1 MSLSKLKLG
10 DLFKRKG
17 GNLSLSGTATS
28 SKGFDPKSI
37 LRTMRR
43 HWIVATCVIVA
54 VTAGVFGPLVGAAIE
69 ADTIE
74 QATARA
80 ARMSDINRL
89 TKQTVTPPGATE
101 PLPGKTLNQNLLKAY
116 EAEVARTRDDALQVR
131 TAAVKFNRK
140 DRTAEFDFR
149 RAEADPQLA
158 RQMHQDAFDAYSRA
172 WQRLLQDAKV
182 GEAPLLADLVTF
194 LQRRRTQ
201 FVSTTFHKAD
211 GEELSA
217 SELADLQSH
226 LRNERLAW
234 ITEAAGGL
242 GVYAHPDDLGRP
254 VKPTG
259 AVAAARLF
267 EWQWHLWVLQDL
279 LSAVRSANGDAS
291 PLNSVVKRI
300 EWVRFSPAI
309 SSGEDSGGAPPAA
322 PAPEGG
328 TPQAPI
334 DPAALVNT
342 SQYDVS
348 FTGRTSNPLY
358 DVQIVD
364 VRVIADT
371 QRLPEFLEALAHQ
384 NFITVLG
391 VGLQPESPFA
401 AAQDGYV
408 YGPAAVSKVT
418 LRLETIW
425 LREWTVQFMPDT
437 LRMKLGTSGAVAG
450 AAATPPSTGT

>member
-1 MSLSKLKLG
+1 MNLSKLSIG

-17 GNLSLSGTATS
+17 GNLTLSGTTTS
-28 SKGFDPKSI
+28 SKGFDPKAI
-37 LRTMRR
+37 LRIMRR
-43 HWIVATCVIVA
+43 HWIVATCLIVA
-54 VTAGVFGPLVGAAIE
+54 VAAGVLGPLVGQAIE

-80 ARMSDINRL
+80 ARMSDISRL
-89 TKQTVTPPGATE
+89 TKQTVTLPGATE
-101 PLPGKTLNQNLLKAY
+101 PQSGKTLNQNLLKAY

-131 TAAVKFNRK
+131 TTAVKFNSK
-140 DRTAEFDFR
+140 DRSAEFDFR
-149 RAEADPQLA
+149 KAEADPQLA

-211 GEELSA
+211 GEELSPT
-217 SELADLQSH
+217 ELADLQSY
-226 LRNERLAW
+226 LRNVRLAW

-242 GVYAHPDDLGRP
+242 GVYAHPDDLGTP
-254 VKPTG
+254 VKPAG
-259 AVAAARLF
+259 LVPAPRLF

-279 LSAVRSANGDAS
+279 LSAVHSANGDAS
-291 PLNSVVKRI
+291 PLTSVVKRI
-300 EWVRFSPAI
+300 EWVRFSPTIA
-309 SSGEDSGGAPPAA
+309 SSEDAGGAPPAA
-322 PAPEGG
+322 PEGEV
-328 TPQAPI
+328 PMAPI
-334 DPAALVNT
+334 DPAAPVNST
-342 SQYDVS
+342 QYQVS
-348 FTGRTSNPLY
+348 FTGRTSNALY

-391 VGLQPESPFA
+391 VGMKPEDPFA
-401 AAQDGYV
+401 AAREGYV
-408 YGPAAVSKVT
+408 YGSAAVSQVT
-418 LRLETIW
+418 LRLETVW
-425 LREWTVQFMPDT
+425 LREWTVQFMPDS
-437 LRMKLGTSGAVAG
+437 LRKKLGTSGAVAG
-450 AAATPPSTGT
+450 TAVTPPSTGT